1 MITMISIKMWLII
14 ISCISISTIRC
25 EATRRQIDSKKNI
38 ANMIIICKI
47 ISIISIISIT
57 SIISNISII
66 SMIMVI
72 FIMMVIRCGANSNS
86 SRRERCLGSEKDI
99 I

>member
-47 ISIISIISIT
+47 ISIISIIS
-57 SIISNISII
+57 
-66 SMIMVI
+66 MILFI
-72 FIMMVIRCGANSNS
+72 FIMMVIRCGANSSS

>member
-1 MITMISIKMWLII
+1 
-14 ISCISISTIRC
+14 
-25 EATRRQIDSKKNI
+25 
-38 ANMIIICKI
+38 MIIICKI
-47 ISIISIISIT
+47 ISI
-57 SIISNISII
+57 ISII

-72 FIMMVIRCGANSNS
+72 FIMMVIRCGANNSS